1 MALYAVIPSGVDQQP
16 SPSTSDVE
24 KAISWPKPQFSA
36 DAIKLG
42 RLCVVQR
49 SVRGRKIAAGIH
61 HLRIEKQRIEIV
73 RDVVMKTDQFVVFAP
88 LVEARLDLFV
98 VGRRAGASGG
108 REQERQRAT
117 QCELP
122 IEVLRQIE

>member
-24 KAISWPKPQFSA
+24 KAVSWPKPQFSA

-49 SVRGRKIAAGIH
+49 SVRGRKIPARIY

-73 RDVVMKTDQFVVFAP
+73 RDVVMKTDQFVVFAS
-88 LVEARLDLFV
+88 LAKLDSTFL
-98 VGRRAGASGG
+98 S
-108 REQERQRAT
+108 
-117 QCELP
+117 
-122 IEVLRQIE
+122 